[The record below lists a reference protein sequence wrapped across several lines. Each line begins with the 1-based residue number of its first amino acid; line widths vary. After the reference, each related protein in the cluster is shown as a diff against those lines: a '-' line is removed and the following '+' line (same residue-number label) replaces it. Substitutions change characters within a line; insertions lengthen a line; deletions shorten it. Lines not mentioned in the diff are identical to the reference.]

1 MYWSFSNLNG
11 SLKRNDRCF
20 QLNKFLYSSVSDI
33 IPYFTQEPT
42 SAVIPPGGSLTLS
55 CHVHPPDSVVRWLFN
70 GDFVE
75 NENSY
80 GLEIEG
86 TDLVIPSMAADN
98 SDNGVY
104 QCSAQNSHG
113 TILSRRAKVSKAGK
127 VTNEY
132 LNFNSNLLMN
142 SNMHHLVM

>member
-1 MYWSFSNLNG
+1 MIGVFSKCN
-11 SLKRNDRCF
+11 F
-20 QLNKFLYSSVSDI
+20 VYFSVSDI

-55 CHVHPPDSVVRWLFN
+55 CRVHPPESVVRWLFN

-80 GLEIEG
+80 GLRVEG

-104 QCSAQNSHG
+104 QCLAQNSHG

-127 VTNEY
+127 IAE
-132 LNFNSNLLMN
+132 LNIDFKRCDLLP
-142 SNMHHLVM
+142 HG